1 MVEFD
6 RFHYSEKIKFLAKE
20 FQRTSKKDENWLSNI
35 GNMYASKVYKESVLD
50 DVEFVYTNCS
60 SSLRTNINEIID
72 FGCGS
77 GITSGIL
84 ADLGLGVTGLEYT
97 GNWVDGPLDSD
108 LLAKQVSQYK
118 KCHDIILKNFEL
130 DNLKFDYYK
139 DKEDLLQLE
148 PRYVTMFAVWEHLE
162 KSNREDLIDFL
173 NSRRYLEKIFI
184 TKLPRKYSWQ
194 ENVAR
199 LVNVESHSKIYTLKM
214 FKKEISKMHYYISK
228 FEVNELF
235 LNHPNYL
242 ANFLYPLTKTIQRSR
257 VDRIFKFFMHDFRI
271 LLTRS

>member
-6 RFHYSEKIKFLAKE
+6 RFQYSEKIKFLAKE
-20 FQRTSKKDENWLSNI
+20 FQRTAKKDENWLSNI

-50 DVEFVYTNCS
+50 DLEFVYTYCS
-60 SSLRTNINEIID
+60 SSSRTNINEIID

-77 GITSGIL
+77 GITTGIL

-108 LLAKQVSQYK
+108 LLTKQVNQYK
-118 KCHDIILKNFEL
+118 KCHDIILKNFDL
-130 DNLKFDYYK
+130 KNLKFDYYK

-162 KSNREDLIDFL
+162 KSNRDDLIDFL
-173 NSRRYLEKIFI
+173 NSRINLEKIFI

-199 LVNVESHSKIYTLKM
+199 LMRVESHSKIYTLKM
-214 FKKEISKMHYYISK
+214 FKKEISKLHYSISR

-242 ANFLYPLTKTIQRSR
+242 ANFLFPLTKTIQRFK

>member
-20 FQRTSKKDENWLSNI
+20 FQRTAKKDENWLSNI

-60 SSLRTNINEIID
+60 SSLRANINEIID

-97 GNWVDGPLDSD
+97 GNWIDGPLDSD
-108 LLAKQVSQYK
+108 LLTKQVNQYK

-130 DNLKFDYYK
+130 ENLKFDYYK
-139 DKEDLLQLE
+139 DKKDLLQLE

-162 KSNREDLIDFL
+162 KSNRDDLIDFL

-214 FKKEISKMHYYISK
+214 FKKEISKMHYSISR

-235 LNHPNYL
+235 LNHPNHL
-242 ANFLYPLTKTIQRSR
+242 ANFLFPLTKTIQKYR